1 MCVVGAGLKTF
12 GQTDASL
19 KGSRGPEIICS
30 GKMGLG
36 NRTLRAGAPG
46 FQTELDLE
54 TKMTFLFASM
64 LDKAEALASP
74 CHSSGL

>member
-1 MCVVGAGLKTF
+1 MGGAGLKTF

-30 GKMGLG
+30 GEMGLE

-46 FQTELDLE
+46 FRTELDLE
-54 TKMTFLFASM
+54 TQMAFLFTSM
-64 LDKAEALASP
+64 LDKAEALASL
-74 CHSSGL
+74 CLSSGL